1 MDKGIGVGHSGEP
14 RGKMGRRKSALHS
27 NMANPLMTWGRRDKI
42 DTLLEPLQAMIQLAL
57 LSVSPLGTKLQI
69 NENILSLQRPTL
81 LQPLT
86 RWYHADKK
94 DDLYYLYMVIKR
106 FIKWYAK
113 SPEPLYRLLTEMV
126 SQGLEQLFKTYR
138 SADAQTVIHVIQMY
152 KNMLETK
159 QDRVHVD
166 EYLVDVD
173 RKINIDEV
181 FERITGLYDEDLLL
195 LIYHALRLIQKQPTD
210 AHVLG
215 LTQLLGTVNGAIQEW
230 IRAHLVV

>member
-1 MDKGIGVGHSGEP
+1 
-14 RGKMGRRKSALHS
+14 MGRRKSALHS

-86 RWYHADKK
+86 RWYRADKK
-94 DDLYYLYMVIKR
+94 DDLYFLYMVIKR
-106 FIKWYAK
+106 FIKWYK
-113 SPEPLYRLLTEMV
+113 SPEPLYRLLTEMA
-126 SQGLEQLFKTYR
+126 SRGLEQLFKTYR

-152 KNMLETK
+152 KNMLETT
-159 QDRVHVD
+159 QDRVQVD
-166 EYLVDVD
+166 EFLVEVD

-181 FERITGLYDEDLLL
+181 FEGITALYDEDLLL

-215 LTQLLGTVNGAIQEW
+215 LTQMMGTVHETIQEW